1 MYSYLSTNDV
11 ETNLIDIGCTQ
22 EQIKDFMHYF
32 QEKKRKEM
40 YQFLKLHRCKLLKT
54 VHQEQKKKD
63 YLDYLVYMLKKE
75 ESENEC

>member
-40 YQFLKLHRCKLLKT
+40 YQFLKLHRCKLRS
-54 VHQEQKKKD
+54 
-63 YLDYLVYMLKKE
+63 E
-75 ESENEC
+75 EHTLNSSHSRLSRMPSSA